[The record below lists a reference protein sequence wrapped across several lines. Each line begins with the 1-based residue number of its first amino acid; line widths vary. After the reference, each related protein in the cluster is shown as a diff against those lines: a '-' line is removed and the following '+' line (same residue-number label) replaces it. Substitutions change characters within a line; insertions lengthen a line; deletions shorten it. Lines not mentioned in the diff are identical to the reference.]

1 MVNNKII
8 KIAFSGKAGS
18 GKNTAV
24 NTIKKFFYKKRIW
37 VKIFSF
43 ANPVKEI
50 ARKYFPNL
58 PRKYF
63 FGKSSYRNHI
73 IPNASDSN
81 GNDLTVRKLLQ
92 DIGAYGR
99 KYNENIWTDNI
110 ILETKKYDN
119 GRATYNNWALIV
131 SDVRFINEFNVLK
144 DNGFKIIRIKRDVD
158 ILDDVS
164 EKEQDLIPDVKFD
177 YIIDNNGS
185 KKDLIENLYKIYQDL
200 I

>member
-1 MVNNKII
+1 MVNHKII

-24 NTIKKFFYKKRIW
+24 NTIKKYFYKKRMW
-37 VKIFSF
+37 VRTFSF

-50 ARKYFPNL
+50 ARKYFPDL

-73 IPNASDSN
+73 IPNSVDFN
-81 GNDLTVRKLLQ
+81 GDDLTVRKLLQ

-99 KYNENIWTDNI
+99 KYNQNIWIDNI
-110 ILETKKYDN
+110 ISETKKYDN
-119 GRATYNNWALIV
+119 GRNIYNSWALIV
-131 SDVRFINEFNVLK
+131 SDVRFINEFDALK
-144 DNGFKIIRIKRDVD
+144 ENGFKIIRIKRDVET
-158 ILDDVS
+158 LNDVS
-164 EKEQDLIPDVKFD
+164 EKEQDLIPDFKFD
-177 YIIDNNGS
+177 YIIDNNGT
-185 KKDLIENLYKIYQDL
+185 KQDLTEKLYQIYQNL